1 MAVLIDQGLHV
12 RQRQVQGLLTEVP
25 EHDGGHGSL
34 VLRRQRHVGAGHG
47 NGSWHAQLPGDFIA

>member
-1 MAVLIDQGLHV
+1 MPVLLDERLHV
-12 RQRQVQGLLTEVP
+12 RQGVVQRLTVEVP

-34 VLRRQRHVGAGHG
+34 VLRRQGHVGAGHG